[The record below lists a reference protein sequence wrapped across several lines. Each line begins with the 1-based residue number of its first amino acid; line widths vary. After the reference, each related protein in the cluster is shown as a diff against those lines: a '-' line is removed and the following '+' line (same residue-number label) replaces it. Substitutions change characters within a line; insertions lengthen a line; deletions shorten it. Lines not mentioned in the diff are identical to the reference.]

1 MKMTYR
7 TSLWE
12 DFLMI
17 RSVNKKWH
25 WWLAMVVMLAAMWAC
40 SSAGRQTGAP
50 QTAHTL
56 QQSYATPEVAAQGLL
71 DALAT
76 GDRHAIQAVLGPDA
90 DQLGSGDP
98 VADADDR
105 KNFLAAARSH
115 HRIVYADDNV
125 AYMEVGPKD
134 WRLPIPIVKEK
145 DGWQFDT
152 PAGVEVVEDL
162 RIGRDELHTIATMRA
177 YVDAQYEYAAQN
189 PTGEAVR
196 QFAQHFRSSA
206 GQRDGLYWPVAP
218 GEPQSPLGP
227 LAAQAAEEGY
237 FKTKSD
243 NPIPYHGY
251 IYRILTAQGAHVPGG
266 AMSYMVNGRLTRG
279 FGLLAY
285 PARYG
290 KSGVMTFMVNQRGI
304 VYQKDLG
311 EKTSAL
317 AERITA
323 YDPDDSWTPVTEPV
337 S

>member
-1 MKMTYR
+1 
-7 TSLWE
+7 
-12 DFLMI
+12 MI
-17 RSVNKKWH
+17 RNLTKKWD
-25 WWLAMVVMLAAMWAC
+25 WRLVMVVVVVLAAMWAC
-40 SSAGRQTGAP
+40 SSAGHQPGTPAAR
-50 QTAHTL
+50 TL
-56 QQSYATPEVAAQGLL
+56 QQSYATPEAAAQGLL
-71 DALAT
+71 DALTT
-76 GDRHAIQAVLGPDA
+76 GDRHAIQTVLGPDA

-98 VADADDR
+98 VADADDW
-105 KNFLAAARSH
+105 KSFLAAARAR

-125 AYMEVGPKD
+125 AYLEVGPKD

-177 YVDAQYEYAAQN
+177 YVEAQYEYAAQN
-189 PTGEAVR
+189 PTGQPGP
-196 QFAQHFRSSA
+196 QFARHFKSSA

-227 LAAQAAEEGY
+227 LAAQAAKEGY
-237 FKTKSD
+237 FKTPSD

-251 IYRILTAQGAHVPGG
+251 VYRILTAQGAHVPGG

-285 PARYG
+285 PAVYG

-311 EKTSAL
+311 ERTPAL
-317 AERITA
+317 AEGITA
-323 YDPDDSWTPVTEPV
+323 YDPDGSWTPVTDPV